1 MFIVGF
7 LIANKYGR
15 KIFLSAFTLIQA
27 KNFAAFLPLLIS
39 KRLLFQLHTHI

>member
-15 KIFLSAFTLIQA
+15 KIFALPGPITSEVSKGTLKLIKEGKIQ
-27 KNFAAFLPLLIS
+27 
-39 KRLLFQLHTHI
+39 KREV